1 MFSKRKH
8 ISLDL
13 SRTYCILSFRTL
25 LQYMCICVCVCVI
38 IVFSLSQRE
47 DWPMHKLECS
57 PMVVLGENWNPS
69 ETVRLTARILAKQ
82 VRNWDHVQV
91 CFIFIFLKGQKDE

>member
-1 MFSKRKH
+1 MVFPFVERKH

-13 SRTYCILSFRTL
+13 CL
-25 LQYMCICVCVCVI
+25 LRRQLYPPFNGSA
-38 IVFSLSQRE
+38 VFLTMQKG

-57 PMVVLGENWNPS
+57 AMCAYGEKWNPS

-82 VRNWDHVQV
+82 VRPGRK
-91 CFIFIFLKGQKDE
+91 LK